1 MKILIDKTLYVVG
14 FFSIILF
21 GVFIFGVFMLT
32 GCSKDVVEER
42 YVIYNDDNNTF
53 VSCIVEDTLEDCYTV
68 EIYTQDETRNLIDS
82 LIESS
87 EYKIYV
93 DVDFEMNKLEDELW
107 ETNKKVNRINERV
120 LELESELRDFERFE
134 YEDLL
139 GLMNEFDDWED
150 VLGAYILELEAR
162 IEELENPVI
171 DEPLIPIYTQW
182 VDDQLVF
189 TMTQKPYTIILTVD
203 KVYINQVEMFNTYDV
218 YSMTICGDYCETEVS
233 VGIPNR
239 YTGEEIT
246 LEMRDYMT
254 ELQELLE
261 FFGGE

>member
-1 MKILIDKTLYVVG
+1 MKKILTIIIALTLVLV
-14 FFSIILF
+14 
-21 GVFIFGVFMLT
+21 MT
-32 GCSKDVVEER
+32 GCGSKWSNKENDTVSVMEGGTVYTQY
-42 YVIYNDDNNTF
+42 YVDENY
-53 VSCIVEDTLEDCYTV
+53 
-68 EIYTQDETRNLIDS
+68 YTQDEVRDLIDS

-120 LELESELRDFERFE
+120 LELE
-134 YEDLL
+134 
-139 GLMNEFDDWED
+139 
-150 VLGAYILELEAR
+150 AR

-182 VDDQLVF
+182 IDEQLVF
-189 TMTQKPYTIILTVD
+189 TMAQEPYTIILTVD
-203 KVYINQVEMFNTYDV
+203 KVYTNQVEMVNTYDI

-239 YTGEEIT
+239 YTGEEII
-246 LEMRDYMT
+246 LEMRDYMQ